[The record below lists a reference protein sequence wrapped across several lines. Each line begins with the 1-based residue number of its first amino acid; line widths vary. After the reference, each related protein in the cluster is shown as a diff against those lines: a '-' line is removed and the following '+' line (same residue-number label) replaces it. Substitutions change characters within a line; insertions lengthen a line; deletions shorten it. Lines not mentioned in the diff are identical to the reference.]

1 MRKHIHTCTHTYK
14 HIVHVQHHWQYTHC
28 LTWREDVRVVCSPRG
43 TAGVPRQWG
52 LCKGGRDGW
61 FGENRPLQ
69 EVGECL
75 LCPGHPLGMHVFL
88 ILFHFSCHL
97 QVVSAGLNT
106 RSSVRDVSVHI
117 LVPIVCH
124 KAVGII
130 SESYNRETYPL

>member
-1 MRKHIHTCTHTYK
+1 M
-14 HIVHVQHHWQYTHC
+14 
-28 LTWREDVRVVCSPRG
+28 RVVCSPRG

-52 LCKGGRDGW
+52 LCKGGRDGGGRW
-61 FGENRPLQ
+61 LGENRPLQ

-106 RSSVRDVSVHI
+106 RSSEGGYCNIKKFVSVHVLVGFQYLCYKANNQKI
-117 LVPIVCH
+117 LL
-124 KAVGII
+124 A
-130 SESYNRETYPL
+130 